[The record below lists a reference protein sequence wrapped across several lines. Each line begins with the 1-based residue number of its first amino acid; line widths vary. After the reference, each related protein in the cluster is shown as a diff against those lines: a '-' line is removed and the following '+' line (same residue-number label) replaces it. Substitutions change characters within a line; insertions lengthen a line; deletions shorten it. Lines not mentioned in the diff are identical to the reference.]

1 MKDLYNHLTLV
12 QAVAPVVVR
21 TGTVPDPAAVDLAG
35 YNSAVIE
42 MSCGAKPS
50 GEDGAITLKLE
61 HADDSTTPG
70 TAGTFS
76 SVAAADVQGATP
88 DAGGIIKTLAT
99 AADAPAAVYKFGYVG
114 GKRHIK
120 LTIDAAADNTNGTI
134 IGVTVIK
141 SHGLDVPP
149 IS

>member
-1 MKDLYNHLTLV
+1 MKDLYNHLALV
-12 QAVAPVVVR
+12 QAVAPVSVND
-21 TGTVPDPAAVDLAG
+21 TAGAPAAVSVDLAG

-42 MSCGAKPS
+42 MSCGEKDS
-50 GEDGAITLKLE
+50 GDSGTITLKLE

-70 TAGTFS
+70 IAGTFS

-88 DAGGIIKTLAT
+88 AEGIIKTLAT
-99 AADAPAAVYKFGYVG
+99 GAVAAAVYKFGYIG
-114 GKRHIK
+114 GKRHIR
-120 LTIDAAADNTNGTI
+120 LTIADVGTNSTGTI

-141 SHGLDVPP
+141 GHGLDVPP

>member
-12 QAVAPVVVR
+12 QAVAPVVVK

-88 DAGGIIKTLAT
+88 DAGIIKTLAT
-99 AADAPAAVYKFGYVG
+99 ATEALAAVYKFGYVG
-114 GKRHIK
+114 GKRHIR
-120 LTIDAAADNTNGTI
+120 LTIAAAAGNTNGTI

-141 SHGLDVPP
+141 GHGLDAPP

>member
-12 QAVAPVVVR
+12 QAVAPVVVK
-21 TGTVPDPAAVDLAG
+21 TGTVPNPAAVDLAG

-88 DAGGIIKTLAT
+88 NAGIIKTLLRLQLRRWQQSISSAMS
-99 AADAPAAVYKFGYVG
+99 AASG
-114 GKRHIK
+114 
-120 LTIDAAADNTNGTI
+120 
-134 IGVTVIK
+134 
-141 SHGLDVPP
+141 
-149 IS
+149 ISD

>member
-12 QAVAPVVVR
+12 QAVAPVVVK
-21 TGTVPDPAAVDLAG
+21 TGTVPDAAKVDLAG

-88 DAGGIIKTLAT
+88 AEGIIKTLAT
-99 AADAPAAVYKFGYVG
+99 ADDAPAAVYKFGYVG
-114 GKRHIK
+114 GKRHIR
-120 LTIDAAADNTNGTI
+120 LTIAAADGNTNGTI

>member
-12 QAVAPVVVR
+12 QAVAPVVVK

-88 DAGGIIKTLAT
+88 NAGIIKTLAT
-99 AADAPAAVYKFGYVG
+99 ATEAPAAVYKFGYVG

-120 LTIDAAADNTNGTI
+120 LTIAAAADNDTGTI
-134 IGVTVIK
+134 MSVTVIK